1 METYQSLILG
11 FIQGLT
17 EFLPV
22 SSSGHLVIFQRFF
35 GLTEPEIFF
44 DVCLHIGTL
53 VAVVFYFRSD
63 LFQIVRSVLGQ
74 GFLLIKKEV
83 TLKDALDEPNVKM
96 AVLIVIG
103 LIPTAIIGL
112 LIDNVAEILYASIL
126 ITGIMLIVTGSFL
139 WTTRRFDTDID
150 VKNDFTI
157 KKALIIGIIQGF
169 AVIPGISRSGATIVM
184 GLYLGLDRE
193 LSAKYSFLMSIP
205 AIFGAAILSLK
216 DVDSMSNISIGVLLP
231 GVLVSC
237 ITGYLA
243 LSFLVFILKKGRLYA
258 FAPYCWVAGIT
269 AIAFGYFYS

>member
-1 METYQSLILG
+1 MEIYQSLILG

-35 GLTEPEIFF
+35 GLMEPEIFF

-53 VAVVFYFRSD
+53 VAVVFYFRTD
-63 LFQIVRSVLGQ
+63 LFQIVRSVIVQ
-74 GFLLIKKEV
+74 GLLLIKKEV
-83 TLKDALDEPNVKM
+83 ILKDALDEPDVKM

-103 LIPTAIIGL
+103 LVPTAIIGL

-126 ITGIMLIVTGSFL
+126 ITGIMLIVTGCFL
-139 WTTRRFDTDID
+139 WTARRFDSDKD

-216 DVDSMSNISIGVLLP
+216 DADSMSNISMGVLLP

-243 LSFLVFILKKGRLYA
+243 LSFLVFIVKKGRLYA
-258 FAPYCWVAGIT
+258 FAPYCWLAGIT

>member
-1 METYQSLILG
+1 MEIYQSLILG

-35 GLTEPEIFF
+35 GLMEPEIFF

-53 VAVVFYFRSD
+53 VAVVIYFRYD
-63 LFQIVRSVLGQ
+63 LFTIIKAVLSK
-74 GFLLIKKEV
+74 GFLFVKKDITIEEAFG
-83 TLKDALDEPNVKM
+83 DPDVKM
-96 AVLIVIG
+96 AVLIIAG
-103 LIPTAIIGL
+103 LIPTAVVGL
-112 LIDNVAEILYASIL
+112 LIDNIAEILYASIL

-139 WTTRRFDTDID
+139 WTTRKFEVDKVVQTE
-150 VKNDFTI
+150 FTV
-157 KKALIIGIIQGF
+157 KKALIIGLIQGF
-169 AVIPGISRSGATIVM
+169 AVIPGISRSGATIVT

-205 AIFGAAILSLK
+205 AIVGAAILSLR
-216 DVDSMSNISIGVLLP
+216 DVESLSDISLGVLLP

-243 LSFLVFILKKGRLYA
+243 LSFLVFIVKKGRLYA
-258 FAPYCWVAGIT
+258 FAPYCWLAGIT
-269 AIAFGYFYS
+269 AIGFSYFWG

>member
-1 METYQSLILG
+1 MEIYQSLILG

-35 GLTEPEIFF
+35 GLMEPEIFF

-63 LFQIVRSVLGQ
+63 LFQIIRAVLSQ
-74 GFLLIKKEV
+74 GILLIKKEV
-83 TLKDALDEPNVKM
+83 ILKNALDEPDVKM

-103 LIPTAIIGL
+103 LVPTAIIGL

-126 ITGIMLIVTGSFL
+126 ITGIMLVVTGSFL

-157 KKALIIGIIQGF
+157 GKALIIGIIQGF

-184 GLYLGLDRE
+184 GLHLGLDRE

-216 DVDSMSNISIGVLLP
+216 DIDSMSNISMEVLLP

-243 LSFLVFILKKGRLYA
+243 LSFLVFIVKKGRLYA
-258 FAPYCWVAGIT
+258 FAPYCWFAGIT
-269 AIAFGYFYS
+269 AIAFGYFL